1 MNSETIVESVKFLL
15 KSVQQLSDRFVASNQ
30 GISLTIEKLVKRIG
44 KIEDQ
49 LENMRDEYLLGS
61 TMTRR
66 PPELPV
72 SESSRSRLVHILNV
86 AEDSVMDIYRNTPA
100 LLEPF
105 ARPCSLS
112 AKTLSGEIDKIE
124 LEAFAQGSTWI
135 IELQNGAWVIVPR
148 PGSLQ
153 RQTQIDGLAQI
164 FKLDFQGELPANI
177 DMLTFATAT
186 VIEHGVRWH
195 LKDKGQIGVHTDPLS
210 QSLENRL
217 RDIEQKIDLIQNS
230 TVDQSN
236 E

>member
-44 KIEDQ
+44 KIEEQ
-49 LENMRDEYLLGS
+49 FENMRDEYLLGS
-61 TMTRR
+61 PMTRR

-124 LEAFAQGSTWI
+124 LEAFAK
-135 IELQNGAWVIVPR
+135 GAHGLSNYRMVH
-148 PGSLQ
+148 GSLSLAQ
-153 RQTQIDGLAQI
+153 LFAAQTQIDGLAQI

-230 TVDQSN
+230 TADQSN